1 MESATVPKV
10 VVTASLLAAAA
21 VGWALTGDRMHGMD
35 HGPGTELGALDW
47 FMVSWVLM
55 MAAMMLPS
63 LAPAALSRTRAQFGA
78 LPAFVVGYLGAWTAA
93 GLAGYVIFEA
103 VRSLGLGFLA
113 WDQAGRYVAAG
124 AILAAAGYLLA
135 WSAAGLV
142 AYALIEAVRSLHLG
156 FLSWDE
162 AGRYVAGGAILAAAL
177 FQLTSVKD
185 ACLRRCRDPQA
196 ARNGLEHGAHCI
208 ACCWA
213 LMAALFALGVM
224 SIAWMAV
231 VAALIAAERLLPSK
245 LMAKQA
251 VAVVLVVLGMSVAL
265 APGQVP
271 GLTLPDSQDA
281 AGMTMKMQQ

>member
-1 MESATVPKV
+1 MSASASASASQRRATRLPATVQIGLV
-10 VVTASLLAAAA
+10 AGLLAVAALC
-21 VGWALTGDRMHGMD
+21 WILTGHRMAGMD
-35 HGPGTELGALDW
+35 AGPGTALGGLGW
-47 FMVSWVLM
+47 FLVSWAVM
-55 MAAMMLPS
+55 MAAMMLPAT
-63 LAPAALSRTRAQFGA
+63 APMA
-78 LPAFVVGYLGAWTAA
+78 VVH
-93 GLAGYVIFEA
+93 VR
-103 VRSLGLGFLA
+103 VRSEA
-113 WDQAGRYVAAG
+113 RGRGTLTFV
-124 AILAAAGYLLA
+124 AGYLLA
-135 WSAAGLV
+135 WSAAGVV
-142 AYALIEAVRSLHLG
+142 AYVLVEGVRSLHLG
-156 FLSWDE
+156 FLAWDE

-177 FQLTSVKD
+177 FQITPVKD
-185 ACLRRCRDPQA
+185 ACLRRCRDPRA
-196 ARNGLEHGAHCI
+196 ARSGLEHGVHCI

-224 SIAWMAV
+224 SIGWMAF